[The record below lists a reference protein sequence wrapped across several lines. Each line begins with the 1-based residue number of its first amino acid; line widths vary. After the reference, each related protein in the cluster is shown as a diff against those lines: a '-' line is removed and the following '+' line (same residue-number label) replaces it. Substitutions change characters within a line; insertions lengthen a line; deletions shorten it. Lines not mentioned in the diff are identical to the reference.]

1 MKKFFKL
8 SSVAVLALTL
18 AACSS
23 DDAVENTPVAT
34 NGDGYVGIAIQL
46 PNISDGGTRAND
58 DLDNGEAAEFAVEDA
73 NLFLFVGDDESTA
86 TFYKMYALSTDFKND
101 QKGENE
107 DPSEKDN
114 DGEPTGTL
122 VTQTS
127 GVTTAK
133 IDNLN
138 LLPSENLY
146 AYVVLNNNGS
156 ALSAAPAAGTTFPEF
171 SKLVL
176 DAATIGGTLTGE
188 ISENGMLMTNAPI
201 SETAGGSAASTGKV
215 ITAVKLDKSQ
225 IKKTADEAK
234 AAPAGCVYVERAAAK
249 VTVSAEGAKS
259 EVKNGE
265 EVMEFTVLGWQIFNT
280 EPSYYN
286 TRQSGEEAWLGYF
299 NANAVNANAKYRF
312 VSKYDFAPML
322 PDGVENHTSGYR
334 TFFGVDPQYDKPAN
348 LVAPVAPVDGTWNAL
363 TGKAYMTENT
373 FNVENQY
380 WNNTTMACI
389 KVQFNGGKSFYSVS
403 NDAKYYAADKINDA
417 LAAKAVQMYE
427 VNKWMNDVTAALAK
441 ATPGKEYAVAISAT
455 VETTTTAGEK
465 TYTLSYAIT
474 EDGAAYA
481 GELPAGMSDAWTDAK
496 TKAEKELTV
505 TLYENGVAYYN
516 VRIQHFGEFETPWA
530 AADATQPGETID
542 QIYGTEVEAR
552 NNNFLG
558 RYGIVRN
565 NWYKLTISSIKKLGS
580 AEPETVK
587 DNDTPDDVIEEEQYI
602 SVHVHILPW
611 NLRTQD
617 VIL

>member
-1 MKKFFKL
+1 MKKIFKY
-8 SSVAVLALTL
+8 STAVLAALTL

-58 DLDNGEAAEFAVEDA
+58 DLDNGEAAEFAVKDA

-86 TFYKMYALSTDFKND
+86 TYYKMYALSTDFTND
-101 QKGENE
+101 TKGENE
-107 DPSEKDN
+107 KPEDTK
-114 DGEPTGTL
+114 

-171 SKLVL
+171 SKLIL

-188 ISENGMLMTNAPI
+188 ISEKGMLMTNAPI

-225 IKKTADEAK
+225 IKKTEDEAK

-249 VTVSAEGAKS
+249 VTVSAEGATS

-265 EVMEFTVLGWQIFNT
+265 DVMEFTVLGWQIFNT

-299 NANAVNANAKYRF
+299 NAKAVNANAKYRF
-312 VSKYDFAPML
+312 VSKYDFAPTL
-322 PDGVENHTSGYR
+322 PDGVEYHTSGYR
-334 TFFGVDPQYDKPAN
+334 TFFGVDPQYDAPAT
-348 LVAPVAPVDGTWNAL
+348 LVNPVAPVDGTWNPL

-373 FNVENQY
+373 FDVEHQT
-380 WNNTTMACI
+380 WTNTTMACI
-389 KVQFNGGKSFYSVS
+389 KVQFNGGESFYAVS
-403 NDAKYYAADKINDA
+403 NDAKYYAAANINNA
-417 LAAKAVQMYE
+417 IAAKATQMYD
-427 VNKWMNDVTAALAK
+427 VKKWMDDVVAALAK
-441 ATPGKEYAVAISAT
+441 ATPGNTYEVAISAA
-455 VETTTTAGEK
+455 VDASTTAGVK

-474 EDGAAYA
+474 ENGAAYTGA
-481 GELPAGMSDAWTDAK
+481 LPAGMAEAWTAAK
-496 TKAEKELTV
+496 TKAESELTV

-516 VRIQHFGEFETPWA
+516 VRIQHFGEFETPWF

-565 NWYKLTISSIKKLGS
+565 NWYKLTISAIKKLGS

-587 DNDTPDDVIEEEQYI
+587 DNDTPDDIIEEEQYI

>member
-8 SSVAVLALTL
+8 SSVAVLALSM

-23 DDAVENTPVAT
+23 DDAVDNGTIAT

-46 PNISDGGTRAND
+46 PNITDGGTRAND
-58 DLDNGEAAEFAVEDA
+58 DLNNGEEAEFEVKNA

-86 TFYKMYALSTDFKND
+86 KYYKMYPLSTDFTND
-101 QKGENE
+101 TDGENE
-107 DPSEKDN
+107 DPDTK
-114 DGEPTGTL
+114 

-133 IDNLN
+133 IENLN

-146 AYVVLNNNGS
+146 AYVVLNHNKS
-156 ALSAAPAAGTTFPEF
+156 ALSAAPAAGTDFPTF
-171 SKLVL
+171 SKMIL
-176 DAATIGGTLTGE
+176 DAATIGGTLAGE
-188 ISENGMLMTNAPI
+188 ISNEGMLMTNAPI

-215 ITAVKLDKSQ
+215 FTAVKLDKSQ
-225 IKKTADEAK
+225 IKKTEEEAK
-234 AAPAGCVYVERAAAK
+234 NAPAGCVYVERAAAK
-249 VTVSAEGAKS
+249 VTVSADGATS

-265 EVMEFTVLGWQIFNT
+265 DAMTFEVLGWQIFNT
-280 EPSYYN
+280 EPTYYN

-299 NANAVNANAKYRF
+299 NANATNANAKYRF
-312 VSKYDFAPML
+312 VSKYDFAPTL
-322 PDGVENHTSGYR
+322 PGQDHTTGYR
-334 TFFGVDPQYDKPAN
+334 TFFGIDPQYDQKATLVNPAA
-348 LVAPVAPVDGTWNAL
+348 VVDGTWNAL
-363 TGKAYMTENT
+363 TGKAYLTENT

-389 KVQFNGGKSFYSVS
+389 KVQFNGGESFYSVS

-427 VNKWMNDVTAALAK
+427 VNKWMNDVTAALAAANK
-441 ATPGKEYAVAISAT
+441 GKTYKVAISAA

-465 TYTLSYAIT
+465 TYTISYEIT

-481 GELPAGMSDAWTDAK
+481 GELPAGMSDAWTAAK
-496 TKAEKELTV
+496 TKAEGELTV
-505 TLYENGVAYYN
+505 TLYESGIAYYN
-516 VRIQHFGEFETPWA
+516 VRIQHFGEFETPWT
-530 AADATQPGETID
+530 ATGTYIEQPGENID

-587 DNDTPDDVIEEEQYI
+587 DNDTPDDQIEEEQYI

>member
-8 SSVAVLALTL
+8 SSVAVLALSM

-23 DDAVENTPVAT
+23 DDAVDNGTIAT
-34 NGDGYVGIAIQL
+34 NGDCYVGIAIQL
-46 PNISDGGTRAND
+46 PNISDGSTRAND
-58 DLDNGEAAEFAVEDA
+58 DLNNGEEAEFEVKNA

-86 TFYKMYALSTDFKND
+86 KYYKMYPLSTDFTND
-101 QKGENE
+101 TDGENE
-107 DPSEKDN
+107 DPDTK
-114 DGEPTGTL
+114 

-133 IDNLN
+133 IEDLN

-188 ISENGMLMTNAPI
+188 ISEKGMLMTNAPI

-215 ITAVKLDKSQ
+215 FTAVKLDKSQ
-225 IKKTADEAK
+225 IKKTEEEAK
-234 AAPAGCVYVERAAAK
+234 NAPAGCVYVERAAAK
-249 VTVSAEGAKS
+249 VTVSADGATS

-265 EVMEFTVLGWQIFNT
+265 DAMTFEVLGWQIFNT
-280 EPSYYN
+280 EPTYYN

-299 NANAVNANAKYRF
+299 NANATNANAKYRF
-312 VSKYDFAPML
+312 VSKYDFAPTL
-322 PDGVENHTSGYR
+322 PGQDHTTGYR
-334 TFFGVDPQYDKPAN
+334 TFFGIDPQYDQKATLVNPAA
-348 LVAPVAPVDGTWNAL
+348 VVDGTWNAL
-363 TGKAYMTENT
+363 TGKAYLTENT

-389 KVQFNGGKSFYSVS
+389 KVQFNGGESFYSVS

-427 VNKWMNDVTAALAK
+427 VNKWMNDVTAALAAANK
-441 ATPGKEYAVAISAT
+441 GKTYEVAISAA

-465 TYTLSYAIT
+465 TYTISYAIT
-474 EDGAAYA
+474 EDGAAYT
-481 GELPAGMSDAWTDAK
+481 GELPAGMSDAWTAAK
-496 TKAEKELTV
+496 TKAEGELTV
-505 TLYENGVAYYN
+505 TLYESGIAYYN
-516 VRIQHFGEFETPWA
+516 VRIQHFGEFETPWT
-530 AADATQPGETID
+530 ATGTYIEQPGEDID

>member
-8 SSVAVLALTL
+8 SSVAVLALSM

-23 DDAVENTPVAT
+23 DDAVDNGTIAT

-46 PNISDGGTRAND
+46 PNISDGSTRAND
-58 DLDNGEAAEFAVEDA
+58 DLNNGEEAEFEVKNA

-86 TFYKMYALSTDFKND
+86 KYYKMYPLSTDFTND
-101 QKGENE
+101 TDGENE
-107 DPSEKDN
+107 DPDTK
-114 DGEPTGTL
+114 

-133 IDNLN
+133 IEDLN

-146 AYVVLNNNGS
+146 AYVVLNHNKS
-156 ALSAAPAAGTTFPEF
+156 ALSAAPAAGTDFPTF
-171 SKLVL
+171 SKMIL
-176 DAATIGGTLTGE
+176 DAATIGGTLAGE
-188 ISENGMLMTNAPI
+188 ISNEGMLMTNAPI

-215 ITAVKLDKSQ
+215 FTAVKLDKSQ
-225 IKKTADEAK
+225 IKKTEEEAK
-234 AAPAGCVYVERAAAK
+234 NAPAGCVYVERAAAK
-249 VTVSAEGAKS
+249 VTVSADGATS

-265 EVMEFTVLGWQIFNT
+265 DAMTFEVLGWQIFNT
-280 EPSYYN
+280 EPTYYN

-299 NANAVNANAKYRF
+299 NANATNANAKYRF
-312 VSKYDFAPML
+312 VSKYDFAPTL
-322 PDGVENHTSGYR
+322 PGQDHTTGYR
-334 TFFGVDPQYDKPAN
+334 TFFGIDPQYDQKATLVNPAA
-348 LVAPVAPVDGTWNAL
+348 VVDGTWNAL
-363 TGKAYMTENT
+363 TGKAYLTENT

-389 KVQFNGGKSFYSVS
+389 KVQFNGGESFYSVS

-427 VNKWMNDVTAALAK
+427 VNKWMNDVTAALAAANK
-441 ATPGKEYAVAISAT
+441 GKTYEVAISAA

-465 TYTLSYAIT
+465 TYTISYAIT
-474 EDGAAYA
+474 EDGAAYT
-481 GELPAGMSDAWTDAK
+481 GELPAGMSDAWTAAK
-496 TKAEKELTV
+496 TKAEGELTV
-505 TLYENGVAYYN
+505 TLYESGIAYYN
-516 VRIQHFGEFETPWA
+516 VRIQHFGEFETPWT
-530 AADATQPGETID
+530 ATGTYIEQPGEDID

>member
-1 MKKFFKL
+1 MKKIFKY
-8 SSVAVLALTL
+8 STAVLAALSL

-46 PNISDGGTRAND
+46 PNISDGSTRAND
-58 DLDNGEAAEFAVEDA
+58 DLNNGEEAEFEVKNA

-86 TFYKMYALSTDFKND
+86 KYYKMYPLSTDFTND
-101 QKGENE
+101 TDGENE
-107 DPSEKDN
+107 DPDTK
-114 DGEPTGTL
+114 

-133 IDNLN
+133 IEDLN

-146 AYVVLNNNGS
+146 AYVVLNHNKS
-156 ALSAAPAAGTTFPEF
+156 ALSAAPAAGTDFPTF
-171 SKLVL
+171 SKMIL
-176 DAATIGGTLTGE
+176 DAATIGGTLAGE
-188 ISENGMLMTNAPI
+188 ISNEGMLMTNAPI

-215 ITAVKLDKSQ
+215 FTAVKLDKSQ
-225 IKKTADEAK
+225 IKKTEEEAK
-234 AAPAGCVYVERAAAK
+234 NAPAGCVYVERAAAK
-249 VTVSAEGAKS
+249 VTVSADGATS

-265 EVMEFTVLGWQIFNT
+265 DEMTFEVLGWQIFNT
-280 EPSYYN
+280 EPTYYN

-299 NANAVNANAKYRF
+299 NANATNANAKYRF
-312 VSKYDFAPML
+312 VSKYDFAPTL
-322 PDGVENHTSGYR
+322 PGQDHTTGYR
-334 TFFGVDPQYDKPAN
+334 TFFGIDPQYDQKATLVNPAA
-348 LVAPVAPVDGTWNAL
+348 VVDGTWNAL
-363 TGKAYMTENT
+363 TGKAYLTENT

-389 KVQFNGGKSFYSVS
+389 KVQFNGGESFYSVS

-427 VNKWMNDVTAALAK
+427 VNKWMNDVTAALAAANK
-441 ATPGKEYAVAISAT
+441 GKTYEVAISAA

-465 TYTLSYAIT
+465 TYTISYAIT
-474 EDGAAYA
+474 EDGAAYT
-481 GELPAGMSDAWTDAK
+481 GELPAGMSDAWTAAK
-496 TKAEKELTV
+496 TKAEGELTV
-505 TLYENGVAYYN
+505 TLYESGIAYYN
-516 VRIQHFGEFETPWA
+516 VRIQHFGEFETPWT
-530 AADATQPGETID
+530 ATGTYIEQPGEDID

>member
-8 SSVAVLALTL
+8 SSVAVLALSM

-23 DDAVENTPVAT
+23 DDAVDNGTIAT

-46 PNISDGGTRAND
+46 PNISDGSTRAND
-58 DLDNGEAAEFAVEDA
+58 DLNNGEEAEFEVKNA

-86 TFYKMYALSTDFKND
+86 KYYKMYPLSTDFTND
-101 QKGENE
+101 TDGENE
-107 DPSEKDN
+107 DPDTK
-114 DGEPTGTL
+114 

-133 IDNLN
+133 IEDLN

-146 AYVVLNNNGS
+146 AYVVLNHNKS
-156 ALSAAPAAGTTFPEF
+156 ALSAAPAAGTDFPTF
-171 SKLVL
+171 SKMIL
-176 DAATIGGTLTGE
+176 DAATIGGTLAGE
-188 ISENGMLMTNAPI
+188 ISNEGMLMTNAPI

-215 ITAVKLDKSQ
+215 FTAVKLDKSQ
-225 IKKTADEAK
+225 IKKTEEEAK
-234 AAPAGCVYVERAAAK
+234 NAPAGCVYVERAAAK
-249 VTVSAEGAKS
+249 VTVSADGATS

-265 EVMEFTVLGWQIFNT
+265 DEMTFEVLGWQIFNT
-280 EPSYYN
+280 EPTYYN

-299 NANAVNANAKYRF
+299 NANATNANAKYRF
-312 VSKYDFAPML
+312 VSKYDFAPTL
-322 PDGVENHTSGYR
+322 PGQDHTTGYR
-334 TFFGVDPQYDKPAN
+334 TFFGIDPQYDQKATLVNPAA
-348 LVAPVAPVDGTWNAL
+348 VVDGTWNAL
-363 TGKAYMTENT
+363 TGKAYLTENT

-389 KVQFNGGKSFYSVS
+389 KVQFNGGESFYSVS
-403 NDAKYYAADKINDA
+403 NDAKYYATDKINDA

-427 VNKWMNDVTAALAK
+427 VNKWMNDVTAALAAANK
-441 ATPGKEYAVAISAT
+441 GKTYEVAISAA

-465 TYTLSYAIT
+465 TYTISYAIT
-474 EDGAAYA
+474 EDGAAYT
-481 GELPAGMSDAWTDAK
+481 GELPAGMSDAWTAAK
-496 TKAEKELTV
+496 TKAEGELTV
-505 TLYENGVAYYN
+505 TLYESGIAYYN
-516 VRIQHFGEFETPWA
+516 VRIQHFGEFETPWT
-530 AADATQPGETID
+530 ATGTYIEQPGEDID

>member
-8 SSVAVLALTL
+8 SSVAVLALSM

-23 DDAVENTPVAT
+23 DDAVDNGTIAT

-46 PNISDGGTRAND
+46 PNISDGSTRAND
-58 DLDNGEAAEFAVEDA
+58 DLNNGEEAEFEVKNA

-86 TFYKMYALSTDFKND
+86 KYYKMYPLSTDFTND
-101 QKGENE
+101 TDGENE
-107 DPSEKDN
+107 DPDTK
-114 DGEPTGTL
+114 

-133 IDNLN
+133 IEDLN

-188 ISENGMLMTNAPI
+188 ISEKGMLMTNAPI

-215 ITAVKLDKSQ
+215 FTAVKLDKSQ
-225 IKKTADEAK
+225 IKKTEEEAK
-234 AAPAGCVYVERAAAK
+234 NAPAGCVYVERAAAK
-249 VTVSAEGAKS
+249 VTVSADGATS

-265 EVMEFTVLGWQIFNT
+265 DAMTFEVLGWQIFNT
-280 EPSYYN
+280 EPTYYN

-299 NANAVNANAKYRF
+299 NANATNANAKYRF
-312 VSKYDFAPML
+312 VSKYDFAPTL
-322 PDGVENHTSGYR
+322 PGQDHTTGYR
-334 TFFGVDPQYDKPAN
+334 TFFGIDPQYDQKATLVNPAA
-348 LVAPVAPVDGTWNAL
+348 VVDGTWNAL
-363 TGKAYMTENT
+363 TGKAYLTENT

-389 KVQFNGGKSFYSVS
+389 KVQFNGGESFYSVS

-427 VNKWMNDVTAALAK
+427 VNKWMNDVTAALAAANK
-441 ATPGKEYAVAISAT
+441 GKTYEVAISAA

-465 TYTLSYAIT
+465 TYTISYAIT
-474 EDGAAYA
+474 EDGAAYT
-481 GELPAGMSDAWTDAK
+481 GELPAGMSDAWTAAK
-496 TKAEKELTV
+496 TKAEGELTV
-505 TLYENGVAYYN
+505 TLYESGIAYYN
-516 VRIQHFGEFETPWA
+516 VRIQHFGEFETPWT
-530 AADATQPGETID
+530 ATGTYIEQPGEDID

>member
-8 SSVAVLALTL
+8 SSVAVLALSM

-23 DDAVENTPVAT
+23 DDAVDNGTIAT

-46 PNISDGGTRAND
+46 PNITDGGTRAND
-58 DLDNGEAAEFAVEDA
+58 DLNNGEEAEFEVKNA

-86 TFYKMYALSTDFKND
+86 KYYKMYPLSTDFTND
-101 QKGENE
+101 TDGENE
-107 DPSEKDN
+107 DPDTK
-114 DGEPTGTL
+114 

-133 IDNLN
+133 IEDLN

-146 AYVVLNNNGS
+146 AYVVLNHNKS
-156 ALSAAPAAGTTFPEF
+156 ALSAAPAAGTDFPTF
-171 SKLVL
+171 SKMIL
-176 DAATIGGTLTGE
+176 DAATIGGTLAGE
-188 ISENGMLMTNAPI
+188 ISNEGMLMTNAPI

-215 ITAVKLDKSQ
+215 FTAVKLDKSQ
-225 IKKTADEAK
+225 IKKTEEEAK
-234 AAPAGCVYVERAAAK
+234 NAPAGCVYVERAAAK
-249 VTVSAEGAKS
+249 VTVSADGATS

-265 EVMEFTVLGWQIFNT
+265 DAMTFEVLGWQIFNT
-280 EPSYYN
+280 EPTYYN

-299 NANAVNANAKYRF
+299 NANATNANAKYRF
-312 VSKYDFAPML
+312 VSKYDFAPTL
-322 PDGVENHTSGYR
+322 PGQDHTTGYR
-334 TFFGVDPQYDKPAN
+334 TFFGIDPQYDQKATLVNPAA
-348 LVAPVAPVDGTWNAL
+348 VVDGTWNAL
-363 TGKAYMTENT
+363 TGKAYLTENT

-389 KVQFNGGKSFYSVS
+389 KVQFNGGESFYSVS
-403 NDAKYYAADKINDA
+403 NDTKYYAADKINDA

-427 VNKWMNDVTAALAK
+427 VNKWMNDVTAALAAANK
-441 ATPGKEYAVAISAT
+441 GKTYEVAISAA

-465 TYTLSYAIT
+465 TYTISYEIT

-481 GELPAGMSDAWTDAK
+481 GELPAGMSDAWTAAK
-496 TKAEKELTV
+496 TKAEGELTV
-505 TLYENGVAYYN
+505 TLYESGIAYYN
-516 VRIQHFGEFETPWA
+516 VRIQHFGEFETPWT
-530 AADATQPGETID
+530 ATGTYIEQPGENID

>member
-1 MKKFFKL
+1 MKKIFKY
-8 SSVAVLALTL
+8 STAVLAALSL

-46 PNISDGGTRAND
+46 PNISDGSTRAND
-58 DLDNGEAAEFAVEDA
+58 DLNNGEEAEFEVKNA

-86 TFYKMYALSTDFKND
+86 KYYKMYTLSTDFTND
-101 QKGENE
+101 TDGENE
-107 DPSEKDN
+107 DPDTK
-114 DGEPTGTL
+114 

-133 IDNLN
+133 IEDLN

-146 AYVVLNNNGS
+146 AYVVLNHNKS
-156 ALSAAPAAGTTFPEF
+156 ALSAAPAAGTDFPTF
-171 SKLVL
+171 SKMIL
-176 DAATIGGTLTGE
+176 DAATIGGTLAGE
-188 ISENGMLMTNAPI
+188 ISNEGMLMTNAPI

-215 ITAVKLDKSQ
+215 FTAVKLDKSQ
-225 IKKTADEAK
+225 IKKTEEEAK
-234 AAPAGCVYVERAAAK
+234 NAPAGCVYVERAAAK
-249 VTVSAEGAKS
+249 VTVSADGATS

-265 EVMEFTVLGWQIFNT
+265 DAMTFEVLGWQIFNT
-280 EPSYYN
+280 EPTYYN

-299 NANAVNANAKYRF
+299 NANATNANAKYRF
-312 VSKYDFAPML
+312 VSKYDFAPTL
-322 PDGVENHTSGYR
+322 PGQDHTTGYR
-334 TFFGVDPQYDKPAN
+334 TFFGIDPQYDQKATLVNPAA
-348 LVAPVAPVDGTWNAL
+348 VVDGTWNAL
-363 TGKAYMTENT
+363 TGKAYLTENT

-389 KVQFNGGKSFYSVS
+389 KVQFNGGESFYSVS

-427 VNKWMNDVTAALAK
+427 VNKWMNDVTAALAAANK
-441 ATPGKEYAVAISAT
+441 GKTYEVAISAA

-465 TYTLSYAIT
+465 TYTISYAIT
-474 EDGAAYA
+474 EDGAAYT
-481 GELPAGMSDAWTDAK
+481 GELPAGMSDAWTAAK
-496 TKAEKELTV
+496 TKAEGELTV
-505 TLYENGVAYYN
+505 TLYESGIAYYN
-516 VRIQHFGEFETPWA
+516 VRIQHFGEFETPWT
-530 AADATQPGETID
+530 ATGTYIEQPGEDID

>member
-1 MKKFFKL
+1 MKKIFKY
-8 SSVAVLALTL
+8 STAVLAALSL

-58 DLDNGEAAEFAVEDA
+58 DLDNGEAAEFAVKDA

-86 TFYKMYALSTDFKND
+86 TYYKMYALSTDFTND
-101 QKGENE
+101 TKGENE
-107 DPSEKDN
+107 KPEDTK
-114 DGEPTGTL
+114 

-156 ALSAAPAAGTTFPEF
+156 ALQAAPAAGTTFPEF
-171 SKLVL
+171 SKLIL

-188 ISENGMLMTNAPI
+188 ISEKGMLMTNAPI

-225 IKKTADEAK
+225 IKKTEDEAK

-249 VTVSAEGAKS
+249 VTVSAEGATS

-265 EVMEFTVLGWQIFNT
+265 DVMEFTVLGWQIFNT

-299 NANAVNANAKYRF
+299 NAKAVNANAKYRF
-312 VSKYDFAPML
+312 VSKYDFAPTL
-322 PDGVENHTSGYR
+322 PDGVEYHTSGYR
-334 TFFGVDPQYDKPAN
+334 TFFGIDPQYDKPAT
-348 LVAPVAPVDGTWNAL
+348 LVNPVAPVDGTWNAL

-373 FNVENQY
+373 FDVEHQT
-380 WNNTTMACI
+380 WTNTTMACI
-389 KVQFNGGKSFYSVS
+389 KVQFNGGESFYSIS
-403 NDAKYYAADKINDA
+403 NDAKYYAAANINNA
-417 LAAKAVQMYE
+417 IAAKATQMYD
-427 VNKWMNDVTAALAK
+427 VKKWMDDVVAALAK
-441 ATPGKEYAVAISAT
+441 ATPGKDYKVAISAA

-465 TYTLSYAIT
+465 SYTISYAIT
-474 EDGAAYA
+474 EDGAAYT
-481 GELPAGMSDAWTDAK
+481 GELPAGMSDAWTAAK
-496 TKAEKELTV
+496 SKAESELTV
-505 TLYENGVAYYN
+505 TLYENGIAYYN

-542 QIYGTEVEAR
+542 QIYGTDVEAR

-565 NWYKLTISSIKKLGS
+565 NWYKLTISAIKKLGS
-580 AEPETVK
+580 AEPEPVNG
-587 DNDTPDDVIEEEQYI
+587 NDTPDDVIEEEQYI

>member
-1 MKKFFKL
+1 MKKIFKY
-8 SSVAVLALTL
+8 STAVLAALSL

-58 DLDNGEAAEFAVEDA
+58 DLDNGEEAEFAVKDA

-86 TFYKMYALSTDFKND
+86 TYYKMYALSTDFTNDKN
-101 QKGENE
+101 GENE
-107 DPSEKDN
+107 KPEDTK
-114 DGEPTGTL
+114 

-171 SKLVL
+171 SKLIL
-176 DAATIGGTLTGE
+176 DAATIGGTLTGQ
-188 ISENGMLMTNAPI
+188 ISEKGMLMTNAPI

-225 IKKTADEAK
+225 IKKTEDEAK

-249 VTVSAEGAKS
+249 VTVSAEGATS

-265 EVMEFTVLGWQIFNT
+265 DVMEFTVLGWQIFNT
-280 EPSYYN
+280 EPTYYN

-299 NANAVNANAKYRF
+299 NAKAVNANAKYRF

-322 PDGVENHTSGYR
+322 PEGVENHTTGYR
-334 TFFGVDPQYDKPAN
+334 TFFGVDPQYDAPAT
-348 LVAPVAPVDGTWNAL
+348 LVNPVAPVDGTWNAL

-373 FNVENQY
+373 FDVEHQT
-380 WNNTTMACI
+380 WTNTTMACI
-389 KVQFNGGKSFYSVS
+389 KVQFNGGESFYAVS
-403 NDAKYYAADKINDA
+403 NDAKYYAAANINNA
-417 LAAKAVQMYE
+417 IAAKATQMYD
-427 VNKWMNDVTAALAK
+427 VKKWMDDVVAALAK
-441 ATPGKEYAVAISAT
+441 ATPGNTYEVAISAA
-455 VETTTTAGEK
+455 VDASTTAGVK

-474 EDGAAYA
+474 ENGAAYTGA
-481 GELPAGMSDAWTDAK
+481 LPTGMAEAWTAAK
-496 TKAEKELTV
+496 TKAESELTV

-516 VRIQHFGEFETPWA
+516 VRIQHFGEFETPWF

-565 NWYKLTISSIKKLGS
+565 NWYKLTISAIKKLGS

-587 DNDTPDDVIEEEQYI
+587 DNDTPDDIIEEEQYI

>member
-8 SSVAVLALTL
+8 SSVAVLALSM

-23 DDAVENTPVAT
+23 DDAVDNGTIAT

-46 PNISDGGTRAND
+46 PNISDGSTRAND
-58 DLDNGEAAEFAVEDA
+58 DLNNGEEAEFEVKNA

-86 TFYKMYALSTDFKND
+86 KYYKMYPLSTDFTND
-101 QKGENE
+101 TDGENE
-107 DPSEKDN
+107 DPDTK
-114 DGEPTGTL
+114 

-133 IDNLN
+133 IEDLN

-146 AYVVLNNNGS
+146 AYVVLNHNKS
-156 ALSAAPAAGTTFPEF
+156 ALSAAPAAGTDFPTF
-171 SKLVL
+171 SKMIL
-176 DAATIGGTLTGE
+176 DAATIGGTLAGE
-188 ISENGMLMTNAPI
+188 ISNEGMLMTNAPI

-215 ITAVKLDKSQ
+215 FTAVKLDKSQ
-225 IKKTADEAK
+225 IKKTEEEAK
-234 AAPAGCVYVERAAAK
+234 NAPAGCVYVERAAAK
-249 VTVSAEGAKS
+249 VTVSADGATS

-265 EVMEFTVLGWQIFNT
+265 DEMTFEVLGWQIFNT
-280 EPSYYN
+280 EPTYYN

-299 NANAVNANAKYRF
+299 NANATNANAKYRF
-312 VSKYDFAPML
+312 VSKYDFAPTL
-322 PDGVENHTSGYR
+322 PGQDHTTGYR
-334 TFFGVDPQYDKPAN
+334 TFFGIDPQYDQKATLVNPAA
-348 LVAPVAPVDGTWNAL
+348 VVDGTWNAL
-363 TGKAYMTENT
+363 TGKAYLTENT

-389 KVQFNGGKSFYSVS
+389 KVQFNGGESFYSVS

-427 VNKWMNDVTAALAK
+427 VNKWMNDVTAALAAANK
-441 ATPGKEYAVAISAT
+441 GKTYEVAISAA

-465 TYTLSYAIT
+465 TYTISYAIT
-474 EDGAAYA
+474 EDGAAYT
-481 GELPAGMSDAWTDAK
+481 GELPAGMSDAWTAAK
-496 TKAEKELTV
+496 TKAEGELTV
-505 TLYENGVAYYN
+505 TLYESGIAYYN
-516 VRIQHFGEFETPWA
+516 VRIQHFGEFETPWT
-530 AADATQPGETID
+530 ATGTYIEQPGEDID

>member
-1 MKKFFKL
+1 M
-8 SSVAVLALTL
+8 LALSM

-23 DDAVENTPVAT
+23 DDAVDNGTIAT

-46 PNISDGGTRAND
+46 PNITDGGTRAND
-58 DLDNGEAAEFAVEDA
+58 DLNNGEEAEFAVKDA
-73 NLFLFVGDDESTA
+73 KLFLFVGDDESTA
-86 TFYKMYALSTDFKND
+86 TYYKMYALSTDFTND
-101 QKGENE
+101 TKGENE
-107 DPSEKDN
+107 NPEDTK
-114 DGEPTGTL
+114 

-188 ISENGMLMTNAPI
+188 ISEKGMLMTNAPI

-215 ITAVKLDKSQ
+215 FTAVKLDKSQ
-225 IKKTADEAK
+225 IKKTEEEAK
-234 AAPAGCVYVERAAAK
+234 NAPAGCVYVERAAAK
-249 VTVSAEGAKS
+249 VTVSADGATS

-265 EVMEFTVLGWQIFNT
+265 DEMTFEVLGWQIFNT
-280 EPSYYN
+280 EPTYYN

-299 NANAVNANAKYRF
+299 NANATNANAKYRF
-312 VSKYDFAPML
+312 VSKYDFAPTL
-322 PDGVENHTSGYR
+322 PGQDHTTGYR
-334 TFFGVDPQYDKPAN
+334 TFFGIDPQYDQKATLVNPAA
-348 LVAPVAPVDGTWNAL
+348 VVDGTWNAL
-363 TGKAYMTENT
+363 TGKAYLTENT

-389 KVQFNGGKSFYSVS
+389 KVQFNGGESFYSVS

-427 VNKWMNDVTAALAK
+427 VNKWMNDVTAALAAANK
-441 ATPGKEYAVAISAT
+441 GKTYEVAISAA

-465 TYTLSYAIT
+465 TYTISYAIT
-474 EDGAAYA
+474 EDGAAYT
-481 GELPAGMSDAWTDAK
+481 GELPAGMSDAWTAAK
-496 TKAEKELTV
+496 TKAEGELTV
-505 TLYENGVAYYN
+505 TLYESGIAYYN
-516 VRIQHFGEFETPWA
+516 VRIQHFGEFETPWT
-530 AADATQPGETID
+530 ATGTYIEQPGEDID

>member
-8 SSVAVLALTL
+8 SSVAVLALSM

-23 DDAVENTPVAT
+23 DDAVDNGTIAT

-46 PNISDGGTRAND
+46 PNISDGSTRAND
-58 DLDNGEAAEFAVEDA
+58 DLNNGEEAEFEVKNA

-86 TFYKMYALSTDFKND
+86 KYYKMYPLSTDFTND
-101 QKGENE
+101 TDGENE
-107 DPSEKDN
+107 DPDTK
-114 DGEPTGTL
+114 

-133 IDNLN
+133 IEDLN

-188 ISENGMLMTNAPI
+188 ISEKGMLMTNAPI

-215 ITAVKLDKSQ
+215 FTAVKLDKSQ
-225 IKKTADEAK
+225 IKKTEEEAK
-234 AAPAGCVYVERAAAK
+234 NAPAGCVYVERAAAK
-249 VTVSAEGAKS
+249 VTVSADGATS

-265 EVMEFTVLGWQIFNT
+265 DAMTFEVLGWQIFNT
-280 EPSYYN
+280 EPTYYN

-299 NANAVNANAKYRF
+299 NANATNANAKYRF
-312 VSKYDFAPML
+312 VSKYDFAPTL
-322 PDGVENHTSGYR
+322 PGQDHTTGYR
-334 TFFGVDPQYDKPAN
+334 TFFGIDPQYDQKATLVNPAA
-348 LVAPVAPVDGTWNAL
+348 VVDGTWNAL
-363 TGKAYMTENT
+363 TGKAYLTENT

-389 KVQFNGGKSFYSVS
+389 KVQFNGGESFYSVS
-403 NDAKYYAADKINDA
+403 NDAKYYATDKINDA

-427 VNKWMNDVTAALAK
+427 VNKWMNDVTAALAAANK
-441 ATPGKEYAVAISAT
+441 GKTYEVAISAA

-465 TYTLSYAIT
+465 TYTISYAIT
-474 EDGAAYA
+474 EDGAAYT
-481 GELPAGMSDAWTDAK
+481 GELPAGMSDAWTAAK
-496 TKAEKELTV
+496 TKAEGELTV
-505 TLYENGVAYYN
+505 TLYESGIAYYN
-516 VRIQHFGEFETPWA
+516 VRIQHFGEFETPWT
-530 AADATQPGETID
+530 ATGTYIEQPGEDID

>member
-8 SSVAVLALTL
+8 SSVAVLALSM

-23 DDAVENTPVAT
+23 DDAVDNGTIAT

-46 PNISDGGTRAND
+46 PNITDGGTRAND
-58 DLDNGEAAEFAVEDA
+58 DLNNGEEAEFEVKNA

-86 TFYKMYALSTDFKND
+86 KYYKMYPLSTDFTND
-101 QKGENE
+101 TDGENE
-107 DPSEKDN
+107 DPDTK
-114 DGEPTGTL
+114 

-133 IDNLN
+133 IEDLN

-146 AYVVLNNNGS
+146 AYVVLNHNKS
-156 ALSAAPAAGTTFPEF
+156 ALSAAPAAGTDFPTF
-171 SKLVL
+171 SKMIL
-176 DAATIGGTLTGE
+176 DAATIGGTLAGE
-188 ISENGMLMTNAPI
+188 ISNEGMLMTNAPI

-215 ITAVKLDKSQ
+215 FTAVKLDKSQ
-225 IKKTADEAK
+225 IKKTEEEAK
-234 AAPAGCVYVERAAAK
+234 NAPAGCVYVERAAAK
-249 VTVSAEGAKS
+249 VTVSADGATS

-265 EVMEFTVLGWQIFNT
+265 DAMTFEVLGWQIFNT
-280 EPSYYN
+280 EPTYYN

-299 NANAVNANAKYRF
+299 NANATNANAKYRF
-312 VSKYDFAPML
+312 VSKYDFAPTL
-322 PDGVENHTSGYR
+322 PGQDHTTGYR
-334 TFFGVDPQYDKPAN
+334 TFFGIDPQYDQKATLVNPAA
-348 LVAPVAPVDGTWNAL
+348 VVDGTWNAL
-363 TGKAYMTENT
+363 SGKAYLTENT

-389 KVQFNGGKSFYSVS
+389 KVQFNGGESFYSVS

-427 VNKWMNDVTAALAK
+427 VNKWMNDVTAALAAANK
-441 ATPGKEYAVAISAT
+441 GKTYEVAISAA

-465 TYTLSYAIT
+465 TYTISYEIT

-481 GELPAGMSDAWTDAK
+481 GELPAGMSDAWTAAK
-496 TKAEKELTV
+496 TKAEGELTV
-505 TLYENGVAYYN
+505 TLYESGIAYYN
-516 VRIQHFGEFETPWA
+516 VRIQHFGEFETPWT
-530 AADATQPGETID
+530 ATGTYIEQPGENID

>member
-1 MKKFFKL
+1 MKKIFKY
-8 SSVAVLALTL
+8 STAVLAALTL

-23 DDAVENTPVAT
+23 DDAVEYTPVAT

-58 DLDNGEAAEFAVEDA
+58 DLNNGEEAEFEVKNA

-86 TFYKMYALSTDFKND
+86 KYYKMYTLSTDFTND
-101 QKGENE
+101 TDGENE
-107 DPSEKDN
+107 DPDTK
-114 DGEPTGTL
+114 

-133 IDNLN
+133 IEDLN

-146 AYVVLNNNGS
+146 AYVVLNHNKS
-156 ALSAAPAAGTTFPEF
+156 ALSAAPAAGTDFPTF
-171 SKLVL
+171 SKMIL
-176 DAATIGGTLTGE
+176 DAATIGGTLAGE
-188 ISENGMLMTNAPI
+188 ISNEGMLMTNAPI
-201 SETAGGSAASTGKV
+201 SETAGGSQASTGKV
-215 ITAVKLDKSQ
+215 FTAVKLDKSQ
-225 IKKTADEAK
+225 IKKTEEEAK
-234 AAPAGCVYVERAAAK
+234 NAPAGCVYVERAAAK
-249 VTVSAEGAKS
+249 VTVSADGATS

-265 EVMEFTVLGWQIFNT
+265 DEMTFEVLGWQIFNT
-280 EPSYYN
+280 EPTYYN

-299 NANAVNANAKYRF
+299 NANATNANAKYRF
-312 VSKYDFAPML
+312 VSKYDFAPTL
-322 PDGVENHTSGYR
+322 PGQDHTTGYR
-334 TFFGVDPQYDKPAN
+334 TFFGIDPQYDQKATLVNPAA
-348 LVAPVAPVDGTWNAL
+348 VVDGTWNEL
-363 TGKAYMTENT
+363 TGKAYLTENT

-389 KVQFNGGKSFYSVS
+389 KVQFNGGESFYSVS

-455 VETTTTAGEK
+455 VEPSTTAGVK

-474 EDGAAYA
+474 EDGAAYTDA
-481 GELPAGMSDAWTDAK
+481 LPAGMDAAWTTAK
-496 TKAEKELTV
+496 TKAESELTV

-542 QIYGTEVEAR
+542 QIYGTDVEAR

-565 NWYKLTISSIKKLGS
+565 NWYKLTISAIKKLGS
-580 AEPETVK
+580 AVPETVK

>member
-1 MKKFFKL
+1 M
-8 SSVAVLALTL
+8 LALSM

-23 DDAVENTPVAT
+23 DDAVDNGTIAT

-58 DLDNGEAAEFAVEDA
+58 DLNNGEEAEFEVKNA

-86 TFYKMYALSTDFKND
+86 KYYKMYPLSTDFTND
-101 QKGENE
+101 TDGENE
-107 DPSEKDN
+107 DPDTK
-114 DGEPTGTL
+114 

-133 IDNLN
+133 IEDLN

-146 AYVVLNNNGS
+146 AYVVLNHNKS
-156 ALSAAPAAGTTFPEF
+156 ALSAAPAAGTDFPTF
-171 SKLVL
+171 SKMIL
-176 DAATIGGTLTGE
+176 DAATIGGTLAGE
-188 ISENGMLMTNAPI
+188 ISNEGMLMTNAPI
-201 SETAGGSAASTGKV
+201 SETAGGSQASTGKV
-215 ITAVKLDKSQ
+215 FTAVKLDKSQ
-225 IKKTADEAK
+225 IKKTEEEAK
-234 AAPAGCVYVERAAAK
+234 NAPAGCVYVERAAAK
-249 VTVSAEGAKS
+249 VTVSADGATS

-265 EVMEFTVLGWQIFNT
+265 DEMDFEVLGWQIFNT
-280 EPSYYN
+280 EPTYYN

-299 NANAVNANAKYRF
+299 NANATNANAKYRF
-312 VSKYDFAPML
+312 VSKYDFAPTL
-322 PDGVENHTSGYR
+322 PGQDHTTGYR
-334 TFFGVDPQYDKPAN
+334 TFFGIDPQYDQKATLVNPAA
-348 LVAPVAPVDGTWNAL
+348 VVDGTWNAL
-363 TGKAYMTENT
+363 TGKAYLTENT

-389 KVQFNGGKSFYSVS
+389 KVQFNGGESFYSVS

-427 VNKWMNDVTAALAK
+427 VNKWMNDVTAALAAANK
-441 ATPGKEYAVAISAT
+441 GKTYEVAISAA

-465 TYTLSYAIT
+465 TYTISYEIT

-481 GELPAGMSDAWTDAK
+481 GELPAGMSDAWTAAK
-496 TKAEKELTV
+496 TKAEGELTV
-505 TLYENGVAYYN
+505 TLYESGIAYYN
-516 VRIQHFGEFETPWA
+516 VRIQHFGEFETPWT
-530 AADATQPGETID
+530 ATGTYIEQPGENID

-587 DNDTPDDVIEEEQYI
+587 DNDTPDDQIEEEQYI

>member
-1 MKKFFKL
+1 M
-8 SSVAVLALTL
+8 LALSM

-23 DDAVENTPVAT
+23 DDAVDNGTIAT

-58 DLDNGEAAEFAVEDA
+58 DLNNGEEAEFEVKNA

-86 TFYKMYALSTDFKND
+86 KYYKMYPLSTDFTND
-101 QKGENE
+101 TDGENE
-107 DPSEKDN
+107 NP
-114 DGEPTGTL
+114 GTK

-133 IDNLN
+133 IENLN

-146 AYVVLNNNGS
+146 AYVVLNHNKS
-156 ALSAAPAAGTTFPEF
+156 ALSAAPAAGTDFPTF
-171 SKLVL
+171 SKMIL
-176 DAATIGGTLTGE
+176 DAATIGGTLAGE
-188 ISENGMLMTNAPI
+188 ISNEGMLMTNAPI

-215 ITAVKLDKSQ
+215 FTAVKLDKSQ
-225 IKKTADEAK
+225 IKKTEEEAK
-234 AAPAGCVYVERAAAK
+234 NAPAGCVYVERAAAK
-249 VTVSAEGAKS
+249 VTVSADGATS

-265 EVMEFTVLGWQIFNT
+265 DEMTFEVLGWQIFNT
-280 EPSYYN
+280 EPTYYN

-299 NANAVNANAKYRF
+299 NANATNANAKYRF
-312 VSKYDFAPML
+312 VSKYDFAPTL
-322 PDGVENHTSGYR
+322 PGQDHTTGYR
-334 TFFGVDPQYDKPAN
+334 TFFGIDPQYDQKATLVNPAA
-348 LVAPVAPVDGTWNAL
+348 VVDGTWNAL
-363 TGKAYMTENT
+363 TGKAYLTENT

-389 KVQFNGGKSFYSVS
+389 KVQFNGGESFYSIS

-427 VNKWMNDVTAALAK
+427 VNKWMNDVTAALAAANK
-441 ATPGKEYAVAISAT
+441 GKTYEVAISAA

-465 TYTLSYAIT
+465 TYTISYEIT

-481 GELPAGMSDAWTDAK
+481 GELPAGMSDAWTAAK
-496 TKAEKELTV
+496 TKAEGELTV
-505 TLYENGVAYYN
+505 TLYESGIAYYN
-516 VRIQHFGEFETPWA
+516 VRIQHFGEFETPWT
-530 AADATQPGETID
+530 ATGTYIEQPGENID

-587 DNDTPDDVIEEEQYI
+587 DNDTPDDQIEEEQYI

>member
-8 SSVAVLALTL
+8 SSVAMLALSM

-23 DDAVENTPVAT
+23 DDAVDNGTIAT

-58 DLDNGEAAEFAVEDA
+58 DLNNGEEAEFEVKDA

-86 TFYKMYALSTDFKND
+86 KYYKMYPLSTDFTND
-101 QKGENE
+101 TDGENE
-107 DPSEKDN
+107 DPDTK
-114 DGEPTGTL
+114 

-133 IDNLN
+133 IENLN

-146 AYVVLNNNGS
+146 AYVVLNHNKS
-156 ALSAAPAAGTTFPEF
+156 ALSAAPAAGTDFPTF
-171 SKLVL
+171 SKMIL

-188 ISENGMLMTNAPI
+188 ISEDGMLMTNAPI
-201 SETAGGSAASTGKV
+201 SETAGGSQASTGKV
-215 ITAVKLDKSQ
+215 FTAVKLDKSQ
-225 IKKTADEAK
+225 IKKTEEEAK
-234 AAPAGCVYVERAAAK
+234 NAPAGCVYVERAAAK
-249 VTVSAEGAKS
+249 VTVSADGATS

-265 EVMEFTVLGWQIFNT
+265 DPMTFEVLGWQIFNT
-280 EPSYYN
+280 EPTYYN

-299 NANAVNANAKYRF
+299 NENATNANAKYRF
-312 VSKYDFAPML
+312 VSKYDFAPTL
-322 PDGVENHTSGYR
+322 PGQDHTTGYR
-334 TFFGVDPQYDKPAN
+334 TFFGIDPQYDQKATLVNPAA
-348 LVAPVAPVDGTWNAL
+348 VVDGTWNAL

-389 KVQFNGGKSFYSVS
+389 KVQFNGGESFYSVS

-455 VETTTTAGEK
+455 VEPSTTAGVK

-474 EDGAAYA
+474 EDGAAYTDA
-481 GELPAGMSDAWTDAK
+481 LPAGMDAAWTTAK
-496 TKAEKELTV
+496 TKAESELTV

-542 QIYGTEVEAR
+542 QIYGTDVEAR

-565 NWYKLTISSIKKLGS
+565 NWYKLTISAIKKLGS
-580 AEPETVK
+580 AVPETVK

>member
-1 MKKFFKL
+1 MKKIFKY
-8 SSVAVLALTL
+8 STAVLAALSL

-58 DLDNGEAAEFAVEDA
+58 DLDNGEAAEFAVKDA

-86 TFYKMYALSTDFKND
+86 TYYKMYALSTDFKKD
-101 QKGENE
+101 TKGENQNP
-107 DPSEKDN
+107 DDTK
-114 DGEPTGTL
+114 

-156 ALSAAPAAGTTFPEF
+156 ALQAAPAAGTTFPEF
-171 SKLVL
+171 SKLIL

-188 ISENGMLMTNAPI
+188 ISEKGMLMTNAPI

-225 IKKTADEAK
+225 IKKTEDEAK

-265 EVMEFTVLGWQIFNT
+265 DVMEFTVLGWQIFNT

-299 NANAVNANAKYRF
+299 NAKATNANAKYRF
-312 VSKYDFAPML
+312 VSKYDFAPTL
-322 PDGVENHTSGYR
+322 PEGVENHTSGYR
-334 TFFGVDPQYDKPAN
+334 TFFGVDPQYDKPAT

-373 FNVENQY
+373 FDVEHQT
-380 WNNTTMACI
+380 WTNTTMACI
-389 KVQFNGGKSFYSVS
+389 KVQFNGGESFYSIS

-417 LAAKAVQMYE
+417 IAAKATQMYD
-427 VNKWMNDVTAALAK
+427 VKKWMDDVVAALAK
-441 ATPGKEYAVAISAT
+441 ATPGKDYKVAISAA
-455 VETTTTAGEK
+455 VEATTTAGEK
-465 TYTLSYAIT
+465 TYTISYAIT
-474 EDGAAYA
+474 EDGAAYT
-481 GELPAGMSDAWTDAK
+481 GELPAGMSDAWTAAK
-496 TKAEKELTV
+496 SKAEGELTV
-505 TLYENGVAYYN
+505 TLYENGIAYYN

-542 QIYGTEVEAR
+542 QIYGTDVEAR

-565 NWYKLTISSIKKLGS
+565 NWYKLTISAIKKLGS
-580 AEPETVK
+580 AEPEPVNG
-587 DNDTPDDVIEEEQYI
+587 NDTPDDVIEEEQYI

>member
-8 SSVAVLALTL
+8 SSVAVLALSM

-23 DDAVENTPVAT
+23 DDAVDNGTIAT

-46 PNISDGGTRAND
+46 PNISDGSTRAND
-58 DLDNGEAAEFAVEDA
+58 DLNNGEEAEFEVKNA

-86 TFYKMYALSTDFKND
+86 KYYKMYPLSTDFTND
-101 QKGENE
+101 TDGENE
-107 DPSEKDN
+107 DPDTK
-114 DGEPTGTL
+114 

-133 IDNLN
+133 IEDLN

-146 AYVVLNNNGS
+146 AYVVLNHNKS
-156 ALSAAPAAGTTFPEF
+156 ALSAAPAAGTDFPTF
-171 SKLVL
+171 SKMIL
-176 DAATIGGTLTGE
+176 DAATIGGTLAGE
-188 ISENGMLMTNAPI
+188 ISNEGMLMTNAPI

-215 ITAVKLDKSQ
+215 FTAVKLDKSQ
-225 IKKTADEAK
+225 IKKTEEEAK
-234 AAPAGCVYVERAAAK
+234 NAPAGCVYVERAAAK
-249 VTVSAEGAKS
+249 VTVSADGATS

-265 EVMEFTVLGWQIFNT
+265 DAMTFEVLGWQIFNT
-280 EPSYYN
+280 EPTYYN

-299 NANAVNANAKYRF
+299 NANATNANAKYRF
-312 VSKYDFAPML
+312 VSKYDFAPTL
-322 PDGVENHTSGYR
+322 PGQDHTTGYR
-334 TFFGVDPQYDKPAN
+334 TFFGIDPQYDQKATLVNPAA
-348 LVAPVAPVDGTWNAL
+348 VVDGTWNAL
-363 TGKAYMTENT
+363 TGKAYLTENT

-389 KVQFNGGKSFYSVS
+389 KVQFNGGESFYSVS
-403 NDAKYYAADKINDA
+403 NDAKYYATDKINDA

-427 VNKWMNDVTAALAK
+427 VNKWMNDVTAALAAANK
-441 ATPGKEYAVAISAT
+441 GKTYEVAISAA

-465 TYTLSYAIT
+465 TYTISYAIT
-474 EDGAAYA
+474 EDGAAYT
-481 GELPAGMSDAWTDAK
+481 GELPAGMSDAWTAAK
-496 TKAEKELTV
+496 TKAEGELTV
-505 TLYENGVAYYN
+505 TLYESGIAYYN
-516 VRIQHFGEFETPWA
+516 VRIQHFGEFETPWT
-530 AADATQPGETID
+530 ATGTYIEQPGEDID